1 MNTELLYYIF
11 ILYFTII
18 LHLSFHHSK
27 KELFEDF
34 TNNPK
39 LSECEIVISRYNE
52 DIDWIKNEPFN
63 KFNKITCYN
72 KGPIQL
78 KYECNSK
85 VDKCRTINI
94 INIENVG
101 RCDHTFIYHIV
112 KNYDDLAPITLF
124 LPASC
129 TDGHKFDITTKV
141 IKKLNESYN
150 TVLLGA
156 LFGDIP
162 NDIYD
167 FKMDEWKATNTKNLE
182 LNPEETLGLCEIR
195 PYGNWYKE
203 NFGDLKVN
211 VICYFGIFAVAREH
225 IKQHPKERYEKL
237 LKYLDHHSNPEAGHY
252 MERSWAAIF
261 HPYPESCVYDRNLD

>member
-18 LHLSFHHSK
+18 LHFSFHHSK

-101 RCDHTFIYHIV
+101 RCDHTFI
-112 KNYDDLAPITLF
+112 
-124 LPASC
+124 
-129 TDGHKFDITTKV
+129 
-141 IKKLNESYN
+141 
-150 TVLLGA
+150 
-156 LFGDIP
+156 
-162 NDIYD
+162 
-167 FKMDEWKATNTKNLE
+167 
-182 LNPEETLGLCEIR
+182 
-195 PYGNWYKE
+195 
-203 NFGDLKVN
+203 
-211 VICYFGIFAVAREH
+211 
-225 IKQHPKERYEKL
+225 
-237 LKYLDHHSNPEAGHY
+237 
-252 MERSWAAIF
+252 
-261 HPYPESCVYDRNLD
+261 